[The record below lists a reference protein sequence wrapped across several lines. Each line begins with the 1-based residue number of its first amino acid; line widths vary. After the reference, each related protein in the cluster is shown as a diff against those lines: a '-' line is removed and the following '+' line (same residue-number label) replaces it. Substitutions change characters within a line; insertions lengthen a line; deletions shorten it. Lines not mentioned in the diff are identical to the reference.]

1 LLHRFAG
8 TGIQRIEECLGVV
21 LNVAGKSIADR
32 QREKGTGQDF
42 AESVHV
48 HFLFGPGEVSG

>member
-1 LLHRFAG
+1 VPAFN
-8 TGIQRIEECLGVV
+8 TIEECLGVV
-21 LNVAGKSIADR
+21 LNVTGERVADG

-48 HFLFGPGEVSG
+48 HFLFGPGWFSG